1 MRVYLCVCL
10 GEREREA
17 GATQHHKTPDC
28 GGAACME
35 NCVCDCVCVCVYV
48 CASVSKLYIWTMG
61 GDVEKCMGVRGCVCV
76 CVCVCVCAA
85 ERQACGVVQQ
95 QWEGSQKHPTAEER
109 MVQSPIT
116 HTHTHTL
123 THTHTHMHTHTH

>member
-1 MRVYLCVCL
+1 MRVCLCVWL
-10 GEREREA
+10 GERVREA

-35 NCVCDCVCVCVYV
+35 NCECVCM

-61 GDVEKCMGVRGCVCV
+61 GDVEKSMGVRG
-76 CVCVCVCAA
+76 CVCVCAA

-116 HTHTHTL
+116 HTHTHTHTHTY
-123 THTHTHMHTHTH
+123 THTH